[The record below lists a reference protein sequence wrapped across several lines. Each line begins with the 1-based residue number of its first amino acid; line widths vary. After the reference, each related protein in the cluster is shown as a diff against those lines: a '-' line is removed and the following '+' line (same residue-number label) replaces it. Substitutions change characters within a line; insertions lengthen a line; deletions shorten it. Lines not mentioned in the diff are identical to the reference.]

1 MLWKKSQAIP
11 SGICM
16 IPMHPMPEEEAH
28 RQIVTLWVDT
38 QAEVTTMVLM
48 MATHTEVHMMDMI

>member
-1 MLWKKSQAIP
+1 MIQMLLTQ
-11 SGICM
+11 
-16 IPMHPMPEEEAH
+16 EEEDH

-48 MATHTEVHMMDMI
+48 METHTEVHMMDMI